1 MNRKLLWVDDVRP
14 APSDEWD
21 VARSATESIVK
32 LWNEH
37 YTVVSLDHDIFE
49 NHAFTQSLSR
59 ETFLATALFIAMMRK
74 EDQPSLITI
83 HTANWNAGITLR
95 RLLEKETNSKIVRVS
110 PDPEE
115 VGKIVARW
123 DKRNS

>member
-21 VARSATESIVK
+21 VARTATESIVK

-37 YTVVSLDHDIFE
+37 YTVVSLDHDIVD
-49 NHAFTQSLSR
+49 NHAAFQTFSK
-59 ETFLATALFIAMMRK
+59 ETFLATALFIAAMRK

-83 HTANWNAGITLR
+83 HTSNWNAGLTLKR
-95 RLLEKETNSKIVRVS
+95 ILEKGNQR
-110 PDPEE
+110 PEHC
-115 VGKIVARW
+115 
-123 DKRNS
+123 